1 MERIKRRWTLKE
13 VSCST
18 NEAASHEQVPESPEQ
33 PTQGRAKQNRQRHR
47 AAVEGER
54 KRRQWIAELQDEH

>member
-1 MERIKRRWTLKE
+1 MLYPLE

-18 NEAASHEQVPESPEQ
+18 NEAASQEQVPESPEQ
-33 PTQGRAKQNRQRHR
+33 PTQGRVRRNREQRR

-54 KRRQWIAELQDEH
+54 RRRQWIAELQDEH

>member
-1 MERIKRRWTLKE
+1 MLYPLE

-18 NEAASHEQVPESPEQ
+18 NEAASQEQVPESPEQ
-33 PTQGRAKQNRQRHR
+33 PTQGRVRRNREQRR